1 MSLKPQKQQ
10 IGFTDL
16 SMEGILK
23 PFQDHPLLQIKRR
36 FPFERFDPILN
47 QLYSNTG
54 RPGFDPGKMLR
65 LLLLGKLQNLSDK
78 RLEQDV
84 ALHLLYREFCGWS
97 LEELTPDHSTLSR
110 FRDRITPVWD
120 KIWSEF
126 QTWLQEEGLV
136 DQDLVIVDATDI
148 RAQGRYRK
156 PPEDP
161 SGCST
166 PEDKYEQ
173 QTDPDARHGYKRVD
187 KPIYGYKAHIA
198 TDAKTGMILTLL
210 TTGANAHDGKTLPQV
225 VPKLPFDPRALTADT
240 IYHDWENKRY
250 LEAAGIEDCTI
261 PKQRHG
267 GIQTLAQRM
276 RKRIERINSLL
287 KVVCGLSRTRFFGRL
302 NVDFDL
308 QLGALAVNLVNLRG
322 LIQTA

>member
-16 SMEGILK
+16 SLESILK
-23 PFQDHPLLQIKRR
+23 PFQDHPLLEIKRR
-36 FPFERFDPILN
+36 FPWERFDPILN
-47 QLYSNTG
+47 ELYSSTG
-54 RPGFDPGKMLR
+54 RPGFLPIKMLR

-78 RLEQDV
+78 RLEMEAAV
-84 ALHLLYREFCGWS
+84 NLLSREFCGWS
-97 LEELTPDHSTLSR
+97 LEEATPDHSTLSR
-110 FRDRITPVWD
+110 FRDRIAPVWD

-126 QTWLQEEGLV
+126 QAWLQEEGLV

-156 PPEDP
+156 PPEGSADSSDP
-161 SGCST
+161 R
-166 PEDKYEQ
+166 DKYER
-173 QTDPDARHGYKRVD
+173 QTDPDARHGYKRED

-210 TTGANAHDGKTLPQV
+210 TTGANAHDGRTLPEV

-240 IYHDWENKRY
+240 IYHDMENRYY
-250 LEAAGIEDCTI
+250 LEAVGIEDCTI

-267 GIQTLAQRM
+267 GIQTLAHRL

-287 KVVCGLSRTRFFGRL
+287 KVVCGLSRTRFFGKL

-322 LIQTA
+322 ARQTA